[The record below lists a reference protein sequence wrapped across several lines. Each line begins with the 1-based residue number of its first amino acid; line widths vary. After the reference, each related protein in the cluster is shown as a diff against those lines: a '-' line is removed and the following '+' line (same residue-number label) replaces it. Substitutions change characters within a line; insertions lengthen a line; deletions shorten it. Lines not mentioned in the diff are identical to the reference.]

1 VSTIGLGED
10 APVRLA
16 SLRAGTSLKLPGCC
30 VLLAAEQPGGATVAT
45 FDDRLGAAA
54 RKLGFRVISR

>member
-1 VSTIGLGED
+1 VIVLD
-10 APVRLA
+10 AC
-16 SLRAGTSLKLPGCC
+16 LKLPDCC

-45 FDDRLGAAA
+45 FDDRLAAA